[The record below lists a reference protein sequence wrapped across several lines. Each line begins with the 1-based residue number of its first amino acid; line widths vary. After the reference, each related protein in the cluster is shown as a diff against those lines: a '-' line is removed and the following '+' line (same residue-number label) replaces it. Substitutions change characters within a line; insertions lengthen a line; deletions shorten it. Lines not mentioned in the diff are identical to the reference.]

1 MPPPALAPSA
11 RLYEPAATGLLL
23 QRSRPLRA
31 VAAGTTAEPVLQA
44 ATAIT
49 MPTSVAV
56 IGAAAVT
63 AAAMAAALLLR
74 HARRVFQTI
83 DHIPPAFF
91 ERHRRITGVVVAVGD
106 GDNFRMVHTPVLA
119 FFKRPSAAQRT
130 HTRAPRR
137 RNE

>member
-1 MPPPALAPSA
+1 MSAPGNIIVVCTA
-11 RLYEPAATGLLL
+11 NIC
-23 QRSRPLRA
+23 RSP
-31 VAAGTTAEPVLQA
+31 
-44 ATAIT
+44 
-49 MPTSVAV
+49 
-56 IGAAAVT
+56 
-63 AAAMAAALLLR
+63 MAAALLLR